1 MGTLSSWLRGRRVS
15 ASVVALSVLAG
26 VPLSF
31 AVLHEGFPVTDVDL
45 TASDVWVTNGKQ
57 LLAGR
62 LNRQIEELNASVN
75 AASSSFDVV
84 QNGDDV
90 FLIDGSVGTIE
101 RIDPAFTTLGERVD
115 VSPGSEIV
123 YGGDSIAVM
132 EAKSGKVWVINAAGE
147 LSFDPKATDPVMTLG
162 AGGHIAVS
170 PDGVVFG
177 ASTTEKTLFSF
188 DPTAESPAPTE
199 STLPKLGE
207 FQLAAVG
214 GTPVLLDTENHHIIA
229 NGETITVPKNAV
241 KLQQTGA
248 ENDVALVA
256 TTESLVKVPLDGGDI
271 VTVDAELESAVKEP
285 KSVSKPVWLNGCAHA
300 AWGGAQRYLAD
311 CDGSKVLRE
320 TIEQNTKGS
329 VLEFRVNRNVIALNN
344 LSNGNVWLVDSNM
357 RLVENWEEVTPPEE
371 EDAED
376 GTEKAA
382 QESFEDTLAERT
394 NVNRAPIARDDEYG
408 VRPAKTT
415 VLPVLENDTDP
426 DGDVLT
432 VTNVS
437 GFSESQGTLDLI
449 DGGRALQFTPAKDA
463 VGTIS
468 FRYTVADGRAAVA
481 EAQVN
486 VTMRPL
492 EENLAPVSN
501 RAGAI
506 SVEQGQIVSYNV
518 LSDWIDPDGDDI
530 YLVSASPTTG
540 DGVRFGPEGFV
551 TFESK
556 TAELG
561 VKEVQ
566 FVVSDGLLTATGVL
580 TVDVKAPGTLNPI
593 GTPDFT
599 TVFVGE
605 TALIEPLKNDV
616 TPSGAPL
623 ALIGVNEVP
632 NDLSAVANLERGT
645 VAVSSGKAGS
655 YVFTYSLGAG
665 AASSVGLIR
674 VDVLED
680 PDDVQPPIAVKDTA
694 YLRAGEPV
702 TIPVLDNDVSPG
714 GRVLAVQSVDLSETQ
729 DLVTVEILTNTVLRV
744 TAAAALTEQVQFTYT
759 ISDGDNTAT
768 AGVTVV
774 PVPPLVKHQPPVAV
788 DDTVSVRAGDIVTV
802 PVLDNDYH
810 PDSATM
816 TVDADLADTAN
827 VGGLAFVTGTQ
838 VRYQAPQEAGSY
850 SVVYTIRDAFG
861 ETATATVR
869 FTVIAMDEKNN
880 RPPTPLPLT
889 MRTFAD
895 STIKVKVPLDGIDP
909 DGDSVYLKDVTS
921 APELGRIVDQG
932 SDFFIYEAYPG
943 TAGTDAF
950 TYQVEDTLGST
961 AEGAVRIGVI
971 PRPPTL
977 LAPNAVDDSIEIKP
991 GRTGSIPVA
1000 LNDSDP
1006 NGYKLTLTEKLPEV
1020 DPGITASVDGSRI
1033 IVEAP
1038 AEEGTYTLR
1047 YEITNGHGGADT
1059 AFVQVKVTEDAQAQY
1074 PVAIDHFVEPEE
1086 VESGQAVEVDV
1097 LEGAENPS
1105 GLIEDLAIS
1114 LEGPNAGSGDI
1125 QQGGTVRVE
1134 PTFERQAIAYRLT
1147 NELDKLSATAFII
1160 VPPKPKP
1167 EPSETPQPAQPEDV
1181 PTATPTPEE
1190 EVFPPPFL
1198 KDIGPQVIKMN
1209 GSKSWT
1215 LADIVEVP
1223 SGRPALLISATATNT
1238 DGSNPMTG
1246 TGSLSFVAAP
1256 EYRGEASLTFVV
1268 TDGTSAS
1275 DPKGVQAT
1283 LTIPITVG
1291 DPNFEDV
1298 APTFTPS
1305 KVTVEAGEGA
1315 QVVNLR
1321 TSTGHPNP
1329 DIIQKVSYGS
1339 LDGMDSKVAAS
1350 LSGAELTISSPLGT
1364 QPGAKVTLTF
1374 TVTYK
1379 EFTVPGSVDV
1389 TVVSSTR
1396 PVPQAVDDAGPNGN
1410 GIETRPSTTVTV
1422 PVLDNDY
1429 NPFAKDGKP
1438 LVVVGAK
1445 IEQQVG
1451 TATVAFSGTDVTVKT
1466 GSGATGTL
1474 TVVYEIKDATGDPA
1488 RQTTAR
1494 ITFVIRNNP
1503 DAPNAPVAVE
1513 GDASATV
1520 SFTAPSS
1527 NNSPIIDYTISW
1539 SGGSIVVPNAGT
1551 HSITGLA
1558 NGSNYA
1564 FSVTARNA
1572 IGASTASAGSN
1583 TITPYGKPGAPASAT
1598 LKAPGQGT
1606 GELSLTWAAPGSN
1619 GGRGVSSY
1627 NYEWIQGS
1635 AANGSTSGALSAS
1648 AIGTI
1653 DQPYQYRVQA
1663 CNPRGCGEWTS
1674 SDVATPQ
1681 PTPPPPPPTATIRKG
1696 AGASVPGCS
1705 DSNICHR
1712 VNVAYTDYVPGDY
1725 RITTQVTGGSTSE
1738 STYTLGVTDT
1748 IELTN
1753 TLGSRPAGDR
1763 IQVRL
1768 TRVSDGAVLYSNEIS
1783 GAEWNAQ

>member
-1 MGTLSSWLRGRRVS
+1 M
-15 ASVVALSVLAG
+15 ALSVLAG

-45 TASDVWVTNGKQ
+45 SARDVWVTNGKE

-75 AASSSFDVV
+75 ASSSTFDVV
-84 QNGDDV
+84 QDGEDV
-90 FLIDGSVGTIE
+90 FLIDGSSGTIE

-115 VSPGSEIV
+115 VAQGSEIV

-132 EAKSGKVWVINAAGE
+132 NQSTGEVWVINAAGE
-147 LSFDPKATDPVMTLG
+147 LSFDPKATDPVMKLG
-162 AGGHIAVS
+162 KGGHIAVS
-170 PDGVVFG
+170 QDGVVFG
-177 ASTTEKTLFSF
+177 ASKTEETLFTV
-188 DPTAESPAPTE
+188 DPAAEEPEAVTAE
-199 STLPKLGE
+199 LPKLGE

-214 GTPVLLDTENHHIIA
+214 DKPVLLDTENHRLVVD
-229 NGETITVPKNAV
+229 GESIEVPKNAL

-256 TTESLVKVPLDGGDI
+256 TSKALLRVPLNGGDI
-271 VTVDAELESAVKEP
+271 VSVDAKLDAAVTDP
-285 KSVSKPVWLNGCAHA
+285 KSVSAPVWLNGCAHA
-300 AWGGAQRYLAD
+300 AWSGAQRYLAD
-311 CDGSKVLRE
+311 CEGTEVLRE
-320 TIEQNTKGS
+320 TIEQPTNGS
-329 VLEFRVNRNVIALNN
+329 VLEFRVNRDVIALNN

-371 EDAED
+371 SDAED

-382 QESFEDTLAERT
+382 QQSFEDTLAERT
-394 NVNRAPIARDDEYG
+394 NVNRAPLARDDAYG
-408 VRPAKTT
+408 VRPGKTT

-432 VTNVS
+432 VSNLS
-437 GFSESQGTLDLI
+437 GFSESQGSLDYI
-449 DGGRALQFTPAKDA
+449 DGGRAVQFTPAKDA
-463 VGTIS
+463 AGTVS
-468 FRYTVADGRAAVA
+468 FRYTVADGRGAVA

-486 VTMRPL
+486 VTMRPM

-506 SVEQGQIVSYNV
+506 SVEQGQLVSYNV

-566 FVVSDGLLTATGVL
+566 FVISDGLLTATGVL
-580 TVDVKAPGTLNPI
+580 TVDVKAPGSLNPI
-593 GTPDFT
+593 GTPDFA
-599 TVFVGE
+599 TVFLGE

-632 NDLSAVANLERGT
+632 NDLSAVPNLERGT
-645 VAVSSGKAGS
+645 VAVSANKAGS

-665 AASSVGLIR
+665 ATSSVGLIR
-674 VDVLED
+674 VDVLEN

-702 TIPVLDNDVSPG
+702 MIPVLDNDVSPS
-714 GRVLAVQSVDLSETQ
+714 GRVLAVQSVDLTATQ

-759 ISDGDNTAT
+759 ISDGDGTST

-788 DDTVSVRAGDIVTV
+788 DDSVSVRAGDIVSV

-816 TVDADLADTAN
+816 TVAPDLADTTD
-827 VGGLAFVTGTQ
+827 VGGLAFVTGNQ
-838 VRYQAPQEAGSY
+838 VRFQAPQEAGSY
-850 SVVYTIRDAFG
+850 SVVYSISDAFA

-869 FTVIAMDEKNN
+869 FTVTAKDDKNN

-889 MRTFAD
+889 MRTFAE
-895 STIKVKVPLDGIDP
+895 STIKVQVPLDGIDP

-921 APELGRIVDQG
+921 APELGQIIESG
-932 SDFFIYEAYPG
+932 SDFFVYEAYPG
-943 TAGTDAF
+943 TAGTDVF
-950 TYQVEDTLGST
+950 SYQVEDTLGAT
-961 AEGAVRIGVI
+961 AEGSVRIGVI
-971 PRPPTL
+971 PRPVEL
-977 LAPNAVDDSIEIKP
+977 LAPSALDDAIEIKP
-991 GRTGSIPVA
+991 GRTGSIPVV

-1006 NGYKLTLTEKLPEV
+1006 NGYKLTLSEKLPEV
-1020 DPGITASVDGSRI
+1020 DPGITATVDGSRV
-1033 IVEAP
+1033 IVETP

-1059 AFVQVKVTEDAQAQY
+1059 AFIQVKVTEDAKAQY
-1074 PVAIDHFVEPEE
+1074 PVAIDHLVEPEE
-1086 VESGQAVEVDV
+1086 VASGQAVDIDA

-1105 GLIEDLAIS
+1105 GLIDELVIS
-1114 LEGPNAGSGDI
+1114 LEGPNAASGAI
-1125 QQGGTVRVE
+1125 QSNGIVRVE

-1147 NELDKLSATAFII
+1147 NEVDKLSATAFII
-1160 VPPKPKP
+1160 VPAKPKAEPNTPKPSDP
-1167 EPSETPQPAQPEDV
+1167 ANAEPSTQ
-1181 PTATPTPEE
+1181 PTPEE

-1198 KDIGPQVIKMN
+1198 KDIGQQVIKMN
-1209 GSKSWT
+1209 GSKSWS

-1223 SGRPALLISATATNT
+1223 SGRPAVLLSATATNS
-1238 DGSNPMTG
+1238 DGSNPMGGST
-1246 TGSLSFVAAP
+1246 SLSFTAAAD
-1256 EYRGEASLTFVV
+1256 YRGPAALTFVV
-1268 TDGTSAS
+1268 TDGAGAG
-1275 DPKGVQAT
+1275 DPKGNQAT

-1321 TSTGHPNP
+1321 NSTGHPNP
-1329 DIIQKVSYGS
+1329 DIIQRVSYGS
-1339 LDGMDSKVAAS
+1339 LGGTNGSVAAT
-1350 LSGAELTISSPLGT
+1350 LAGADLTISSPLGT
-1364 QPGAKVTLTF
+1364 QPGAKVKLTF
-1374 TVTYK
+1374 SVTYK
-1379 EFTVPGSVDV
+1379 EFTIPGSIEV

-1396 PVPQAVDDAGPNGN
+1396 PVPQAVDDAGPNGA
-1410 GIETRPSTTVTV
+1410 GIETRPSTSVTV

-1438 LVVVGAK
+1438 LVVIGAV

-1451 TATVAFSGTDVTVKT
+1451 SASVAFTGNDVTVKT

-1474 TVVYEIKDATGDPA
+1474 TVVYTIKDATGDPA
-1488 RQTTAR
+1488 RQTKAR

-1503 DAPNAPVAVE
+1503 DAPNKPTAVE

-1527 NNSPIIDYTISW
+1527 NNSPITGYTINW
-1539 SGGSIVVPNAGT
+1539 AGGGSLDVTSAGT
-1551 HSITGLA
+1551 HSITGLS

-1564 FSVTARNA
+1564 FTVTARNA
-1572 IGASTASAGSN
+1572 LGVSSPSAAST
-1583 TITPYGKPGAPASAT
+1583 TVTPYGKPGAPASAT
-1598 LKAPGQGT
+1598 LKAPGTGT

-1619 GGRGVSSY
+1619 GGRAVSSY
-1627 NYEWIQGS
+1627 NYEWIKGS
-1635 AANGSTSGALSAS
+1635 AANGSTNGARSAS
-1648 AIGTI
+1648 ATGAI
-1653 DQPYQYRVQA
+1653 DQPSQYRVQA
-1663 CNPRGCGEWTS
+1663 CNPAGCGAWTS
-1674 SDVATPQ
+1674 SDTATPQ
-1681 PTPPPPPPTATIRKG
+1681 PTPPPPAPKKIIDLSKGNPGEIRQTYFY
-1696 AGASVPGCS
+1696 
-1705 DSNICHR
+1705 NIDLR
-1712 VNVAYTDYVPGDY
+1712 DW
-1725 RITTQVTGGSTSE
+1725 
-1738 STYTLGVTDT
+1738 
-1748 IELTN
+1748 
-1753 TLGSRPAGDR
+1753 PAGSYATMLYCNGGPL
-1763 IQVRL
+1763 ITAPNITVGA
-1768 TRVSDGAVLYSNEIS
+1768 DGTGSYRGNTGYCGYSNTYVTVDGKKS
-1783 GAEWNAQ
+1783 DVQDWSR

>member
-1 MGTLSSWLRGRRVS
+1 M
-15 ASVVALSVLAG
+15 VALSVLAG

-45 TASDVWVTNGKQ
+45 SARDVWVTNGKE

-75 AASSSFDVV
+75 ASSSTFDVA
-84 QNGDDV
+84 QDGEDV
-90 FLIDGSVGTIE
+90 FLIDGSAGTIE

-115 VSPGSEIV
+115 VAQGSEIA

-132 EAKSGKVWVINAAGE
+132 NQSTGEVWVINAAGE
-147 LSFDPKATDPVMTLG
+147 LSFDPKATDPVMKLG
-162 AGGHIAVS
+162 KGGHIAVS
-170 PDGVVFG
+170 QDGVVFG
-177 ASTTEKTLFSF
+177 ASKTDKTLTSF
-188 DPTAESPAPTE
+188 DPTAEEPEAVETD
-199 STLPKLGE
+199 LPKLGE
-207 FQLAAVG
+207 FQIAAVG
-214 GTPVLLDTENHHIIA
+214 HTAVLLDTENHRLVVD
-229 NGETITVPKNAV
+229 GESMEVPQTAL

-256 TTESLVKVPLDGGDI
+256 TTKALLRVPLNGGDI
-271 VTVDAELESAVKEP
+271 VTVDAKLDAAVTDP
-285 KSVSKPVWLNGCAHA
+285 KSVSAPVWLNGCAHA
-300 AWGGAQRYLAD
+300 AWSGAQRYLAA
-311 CDGSKVLRE
+311 CEGSEVLRE
-320 TIEQNTKGS
+320 TIEQPTQGS
-329 VLEFRVNRNVIALNN
+329 VLEFRVNRDVIALNN

-371 EDAED
+371 SDAED

-382 QESFEDTLAERT
+382 QQSFEDTLAERT
-394 NVNRAPIARDDEYG
+394 NVNRAPLARDDAYG
-408 VRPAKTT
+408 VRPGKTT

-432 VTNVS
+432 VSNLS
-437 GFSESQGTLDLI
+437 GFSQAQGSLDYI
-449 DGGRALQFTPAKDA
+449 DGGRAVQFTPAEDA
-463 VGTIS
+463 AGTVS
-468 FRYTVADGRAAVA
+468 FRYTVADGRGAVA

-486 VTMRPL
+486 VTMRPM

-506 SVEQGQIVSYNV
+506 SVEQGQLVSYNV

-566 FVVSDGLLTATGVL
+566 FVISDGLLTATGVL
-580 TVDVKAPGTLNPI
+580 TVDVKAPGSLNPI

-599 TVFVGE
+599 TVFLGE

-632 NDLSAVANLERGT
+632 NDLTAVPNLERGT
-645 VAVSSGKAGS
+645 VAVSANKAGS

-665 AASSVGLIR
+665 ATSSVGLIR
-674 VDVLED
+674 VDVLEN

-702 TIPVLDNDVSPG
+702 MIPVLDNDVSPS
-714 GRVLAVQSVDLSETQ
+714 GRVLAVQSVDLTATQ

-759 ISDGDNTAT
+759 ISDGDGTST

-788 DDTVSVRAGDIVTV
+788 DDSVSVRAGDIVSV

-816 TVDADLADTAN
+816 TVAADLADTAN
-827 VGGLAFVTGTQ
+827 VGGLAFVTGNQ

-850 SVVYTIRDAFG
+850 SVVYSISDAFA

-869 FTVIAMDEKNN
+869 FTVTAMDEKNN

-889 MRTFAD
+889 MRTFAE
-895 STIKVKVPLDGIDP
+895 STIKVQVPLDGIDP

-921 APELGRIVDQG
+921 APELGRIVEAG

-943 TAGTDAF
+943 TAGTDVF
-950 TYQVEDTLGST
+950 TYQVEDTLGAT
-961 AEGAVRIGVI
+961 AEGSVRIGVI
-971 PRPPTL
+971 PRPVEL
-977 LAPNAVDDSIEIKP
+977 LAPSAIDDAIEIKP
-991 GRTGSIPVA
+991 GRTGSIPVV

-1006 NGYKLTLTEKLPEV
+1006 NGYKLTLSEKLPEV
-1020 DPGITASVDGSRI
+1020 DPGIIATVEGSRV
-1033 IVEAP
+1033 IVETP

-1059 AFVQVKVTEDAQAQY
+1059 AFIQVKVTEDAKAQY
-1074 PVAIDHFVEPEE
+1074 PVAIDHLVEPEE
-1086 VESGQAVEVDV
+1086 IQAGQAVDIDA

-1105 GLIEDLAIS
+1105 GLIDELVIS
-1114 LEGPNAGSGDI
+1114 LEGPNAASGAI
-1125 QQGGTVRVE
+1125 QSNGVVRVE

-1147 NELDKLSATAFII
+1147 NEVDKLSATAFII
-1160 VPPKPKP
+1160 VPAMPEPNTPKPSDP
-1167 EPSETPQPAQPEDV
+1167 ANAEPSAE
-1181 PTATPTPEE
+1181 PTPEE

-1209 GSKSWT
+1209 GSKSWS
-1215 LADIVEVP
+1215 LSDIVEVP
-1223 SGRPALLISATATNT
+1223 SGRPAVLLSATATNS
-1238 DGSNPMTG
+1238 DGSNAMNGST
-1246 TGSLSFVAAP
+1246 SLSFVAAAD
-1256 EYRGEASLTFVV
+1256 YRGPAALTFVV
-1268 TDGTSAS
+1268 TDGTGAG
-1275 DPKGVQAT
+1275 DPKGNQAT

-1321 TSTGHPNP
+1321 NSTGHPNP
-1329 DIIQKVSYGS
+1329 DIIQRVSYGS
-1339 LDGMDSKVAAS
+1339 LSGTSGAVAAT
-1350 LSGAELTISSPLGT
+1350 LAGADLTISSPLGT
-1364 QPGAKVTLTF
+1364 QPGAKVKLTF
-1374 TVTYK
+1374 SVTYK
-1379 EFTVPGSVDV
+1379 EFTIPGSIEV

-1396 PVPQAVDDAGPNGN
+1396 PVPQAVDDAGPNGA
-1410 GIETRPSTTVTV
+1410 GIETRPSTSETV
-1422 PVLDNDY
+1422 PVLNNDY

-1438 LVVVGAK
+1438 LVVIGAV

-1451 TATVAFSGTDVTVKT
+1451 SASVAFTGNDVTIKT

-1474 TVVYEIKDATGDPA
+1474 TVVYTIKDATGDPA
-1488 RQTTAR
+1488 RQTKAR

-1503 DAPNAPVAVE
+1503 DAPKAPTAVE
-1513 GDASATV
+1513 GDGSATV

-1527 NNSPIIDYTISW
+1527 NNSEIIDYTIRW
-1539 SGGSIVVPNAGT
+1539 GGGSTTVKSAGT
-1551 HSITGLA
+1551 HDITGLT

-1564 FSVTARNA
+1564 FTVTARNA
-1572 IGASTASAGSN
+1572 LGDSTPSASSPTV
-1583 TITPYGKPGAPASAT
+1583 TPYGKPGAPASAT
-1598 LKAPGQGT
+1598 LKAPGTGT
-1606 GELSLTWAAPGSN
+1606 GDLSLSWAAPGSN

-1627 NYEWIQGS
+1627 EYEWIKGT
-1635 AANGSTSGALSAS
+1635 AANGTTNGTRAAS
-1648 AIGTI
+1648 AKGAI
-1653 DQPYQYRVQA
+1653 DQPHQYRVRA
-1663 CNPRGCGEWTS
+1663 CNPRGCGDWTS
-1674 SDVATPQ
+1674 SDTATPQ
-1681 PTPPPPPPTATIRKG
+1681 PTPPPPPPSATIFK
-1696 AGASVPGCS
+1696 AGPAPYCPGC
-1705 DSNICHR
+1705 H
-1712 VNVAYTDYVPGDY
+1712 YVGVDY
-1725 RITTQVTGGSTSE
+1725 RDFKPGNYRVSTFVNGSNSGLTEVGYSIGANGSLVIQNGLGKRNGDSIRVRLVSAGGEVFWS
-1738 STYTLGVTDT
+1738 DT
-1748 IELTN
+1748 ITN
-1753 TLGSRPAGDR
+1753 WDSLPARGG
-1763 IQVRL
+1763 
-1768 TRVSDGAVLYSNEIS
+1768 TP
-1783 GAEWNAQ
+1783 

>member
-45 TASDVWVTNGKQ
+45 SARDVWVTNGKE

-75 AASSSFDVV
+75 ASSSTFDVA
-84 QNGDDV
+84 QDGEDV
-90 FLIDGSVGTIE
+90 FLIDGSAGTIE

-115 VSPGSEIV
+115 VAQGSEIA

-132 EAKSGKVWVINAAGE
+132 NQSTGEVWVINAAGE
-147 LSFDPKATDPVMTLG
+147 LSFDPKATDPVMKLG
-162 AGGHIAVS
+162 KGGHIAVS
-170 PDGVVFG
+170 QDGVVFG
-177 ASTTEKTLFSF
+177 ASKTDKTLTSF
-188 DPTAESPAPTE
+188 DPTAEEPEAAETD
-199 STLPKLGE
+199 LPKLGE
-207 FQLAAVG
+207 FQIAAVG
-214 GTPVLLDTENHHIIA
+214 DTAVLLDTENHRLVVD
-229 NGETITVPKNAV
+229 GESIEVPQTAL

-256 TTESLVKVPLDGGDI
+256 TTKALLRVPLNGGDI
-271 VTVDAELESAVKEP
+271 VTVDAKLDAAVTDP
-285 KSVSKPVWLNGCAHA
+285 KSVSAPVWLNGCAHA
-300 AWGGAQRYLAD
+300 AWSGAQRYLAA
-311 CDGSKVLRE
+311 CEGSEVLRE
-320 TIEQNTKGS
+320 TIEQPTQGS
-329 VLEFRVNRNVIALNN
+329 VLEFRVNRDVIALNN

-371 EDAED
+371 SDAED

-382 QESFEDTLAERT
+382 QQSFEDTIAERT
-394 NVNRAPIARDDEYG
+394 DVNRAPLARDDAYG
-408 VRPAKTT
+408 VRPGKTT

-432 VTNVS
+432 VSNLS
-437 GFSESQGTLDLI
+437 GFSQAQGSLDYI
-449 DGGRALQFTPAKDA
+449 DGGRAVQFTPAEDA
-463 VGTIS
+463 AGTVS
-468 FRYTVADGRAAVA
+468 FRYTVADGRGAVA

-486 VTMRPL
+486 VTMRPM

-506 SVEQGQIVSYNV
+506 SVEQGQLVSYNV

-566 FVVSDGLLTATGVL
+566 FVISDGLLTATGVL
-580 TVDVKAPGTLNPI
+580 TVDVKAPGSLNPI

-599 TVFVGE
+599 TVFLGE

-632 NDLSAVANLERGT
+632 NDLTAVPNLERGT
-645 VAVSSGKAGS
+645 VAVSANKAGS

-665 AASSVGLIR
+665 ATSSVGLIR
-674 VDVLED
+674 VDVLEN

-702 TIPVLDNDVSPG
+702 MIPVLDNDVSPS
-714 GRVLAVQSVDLSETQ
+714 GRVLAVQSVDLTATQ

-759 ISDGDNTAT
+759 ISDGDGTST

-788 DDTVSVRAGDIVTV
+788 DDSVSVRAGDIVSV

-816 TVDADLADTAN
+816 TVAADLADTAN
-827 VGGLAFVTGTQ
+827 VGGLAFVTGNQ

-850 SVVYTIRDAFG
+850 SVVYSISDAFA

-869 FTVIAMDEKNN
+869 FTVTAMDEKNN

-889 MRTFAD
+889 MRTFAE
-895 STIKVKVPLDGIDP
+895 STIKVQVPLDGIDP

-921 APELGRIVDQG
+921 APELGRIVEAG

-943 TAGTDAF
+943 TAGTDVF
-950 TYQVEDTLGST
+950 TYQVEDTLGAT
-961 AEGAVRIGVI
+961 AEGSVRIGVI
-971 PRPPTL
+971 PRPVEL
-977 LAPNAVDDSIEIKP
+977 LAPSAIDDAIEIKP
-991 GRTGSIPVA
+991 GRTGSIPVV

-1006 NGYKLTLTEKLPEV
+1006 NGYKLTLSEKLPEV
-1020 DPGITASVDGSRI
+1020 DPGIIATVEGSRV
-1033 IVEAP
+1033 IVETP

-1059 AFVQVKVTEDAQAQY
+1059 AFIQVKVTEDAKAQY
-1074 PVAIDHFVEPEE
+1074 PVAIDHLVEPEE
-1086 VESGQAVEVDV
+1086 IQAGQAVDIDA

-1105 GLIEDLAIS
+1105 GLIDELVIS
-1114 LEGPNAGSGDI
+1114 LEGPNAASGAI
-1125 QQGGTVRVE
+1125 QSNGVVRVE

-1147 NELDKLSATAFII
+1147 NEVDKLSATAFII
-1160 VPPKPKP
+1160 VPAMPEPNTPKPSDP
-1167 EPSETPQPAQPEDV
+1167 ANAEPSAE
-1181 PTATPTPEE
+1181 PTPEE

-1209 GSKSWT
+1209 GSKSWS
-1215 LADIVEVP
+1215 LSDIVEVP
-1223 SGRPALLISATATNT
+1223 SGRPAVLLSATATNS
-1238 DGSNPMTG
+1238 DGSNAMNGST
-1246 TGSLSFVAAP
+1246 SLSFVAAAD
-1256 EYRGEASLTFVV
+1256 YRGPAALTFVV
-1268 TDGTSAS
+1268 TDGTGAG
-1275 DPKGVQAT
+1275 DPKGNQAT

-1321 TSTGHPNP
+1321 NSTGHPNP
-1329 DIIQKVSYGS
+1329 DIIQRVSYGS
-1339 LDGMDSKVAAS
+1339 LSGTSGAVAAT
-1350 LSGAELTISSPLGT
+1350 LAGADLTISSPLGT
-1364 QPGAKVTLTF
+1364 QPGAKVKLTF
-1374 TVTYK
+1374 SVTYK
-1379 EFTVPGSVDV
+1379 EFTIPGSIEV

-1396 PVPQAVDDAGPNGN
+1396 PVPQAVDDAGPNGA
-1410 GIETRPSTTVTV
+1410 GIETRPSTSETV
-1422 PVLDNDY
+1422 PVLNNDY

-1438 LVVVGAK
+1438 LVVIGAV

-1451 TATVAFSGTDVTVKT
+1451 SASVAFTGNDVTIKT

-1474 TVVYEIKDATGDPA
+1474 TVVYTIKDATGDPA
-1488 RQTTAR
+1488 RQTKAR

-1503 DAPNAPVAVE
+1503 DAPKAPTAVE
-1513 GDASATV
+1513 GDGSATV

-1527 NNSPIIDYTISW
+1527 NNSEIIDYTIRW
-1539 SGGSIVVPNAGT
+1539 GGGSTTVKSAGT
-1551 HSITGLA
+1551 HDITGLT

-1564 FSVTARNA
+1564 FTVTARNA
-1572 IGASTASAGSN
+1572 LGDSTPSASSPTV
-1583 TITPYGKPGAPASAT
+1583 TPYGKPGAPASAT
-1598 LKAPGQGT
+1598 LKAPGTGT
-1606 GELSLTWAAPGSN
+1606 GDLSLSWAAPGSN

-1627 NYEWIQGS
+1627 EYEWIKGT
-1635 AANGSTSGALSAS
+1635 AANGTTNGTRAAS
-1648 AIGTI
+1648 AKGAI
-1653 DQPYQYRVQA
+1653 DQPHQYRVRA
-1663 CNPRGCGEWTS
+1663 CNPRGCGDWTS
-1674 SDVATPQ
+1674 SDTATPQ
-1681 PTPPPPPPTATIRKG
+1681 PTPPPPPPSATIFK
-1696 AGASVPGCS
+1696 AGPAPYCPGC
-1705 DSNICHR
+1705 H
-1712 VNVAYTDYVPGDY
+1712 YVGVDY
-1725 RITTQVTGGSTSE
+1725 RDFKPGNYRVSTFVNGSNSGLTEVGYSIGANGSLVIQNGLGKRNGDSIRVRLVSAGGEVFWS
-1738 STYTLGVTDT
+1738 DT
-1748 IELTN
+1748 ITN
-1753 TLGSRPAGDR
+1753 WDSLPARGG
-1763 IQVRL
+1763 
-1768 TRVSDGAVLYSNEIS
+1768 TP
-1783 GAEWNAQ
+1783 

>member
-1 MGTLSSWLRGRRVS
+1 M
-15 ASVVALSVLAG
+15 VALSVMAG

-45 TASDVWVTNGKQ
+45 SARDVWVTNGKE

-75 AASSSFDVV
+75 ASSSTFDVV
-84 QNGDDV
+84 QDGEDV
-90 FLIDGSVGTIE
+90 FLIDGSAGTIE

-115 VSPGSEIV
+115 VAQGSEIA

-132 EAKSGKVWVINAAGE
+132 NQSTGEVWVINAAGE
-147 LSFDPKATDPVMTLG
+147 LSFDPKATDPVMKLG
-162 AGGHIAVS
+162 KGGHIAVS
-170 PDGVVFG
+170 PGGVVFG
-177 ASTTEKTLFSF
+177 ASKTDKTLTRF
-188 DPTAESPAPTE
+188 DPTAEEPE
-199 STLPKLGE
+199 SAESDLPKLGE
-207 FQLAAVG
+207 FQIAAVG
-214 GTPVLLDTENHHIIA
+214 DTAVLLDTENHRLVVD
-229 NGETITVPKNAV
+229 GESIEVPKTAL

-248 ENDVALVA
+248 ENDVVLVA
-256 TTESLVKVPLDGGDI
+256 TTKALLRVPLNGGDI
-271 VTVDAELESAVKEP
+271 VTVDAKLDAAVTDP
-285 KSVSKPVWLNGCAHA
+285 KSVSAPVWLNGCAHA
-300 AWGGAQRYLAD
+300 AWAGAQRYLAD
-311 CDGSKVLRE
+311 CDGSEVMRE
-320 TIEQNTKGS
+320 TIQQPTQGS
-329 VLEFRVNRNVIALNN
+329 VLEFRVNRDVIALNN

-371 EDAED
+371 SDAED

-382 QESFEDTLAERT
+382 QQSFEDTLAERT
-394 NVNRAPIARDDEYG
+394 NVNRAPLARDDAYG
-408 VRPAKTT
+408 VRPGKTT

-432 VTNVS
+432 VTNIS
-437 GFSESQGTLDLI
+437 GFSPSQGSLDYI
-449 DGGRALQFTPAKDA
+449 DGGRAVQFTPAEDA
-463 VGTIS
+463 AGTVS
-468 FRYTVADGRAAVA
+468 FRYTVADGRGAVA

-492 EENLAPVSN
+492 GENLAPVSN

-506 SVEQGQIVSYNV
+506 SVEQGQLVSYNV

-566 FVVSDGLLTATGVL
+566 FVISDGLLTATGVL
-580 TVDVKAPGTLNPI
+580 TVDVKAPGSLNPI

-599 TVFVGE
+599 TVFLGE

-632 NDLSAVANLERGT
+632 NDLTAVPNLERGT
-645 VAVSSGKAGS
+645 VAVSANKAGS

-665 AASSVGLIR
+665 ATSSVGLIR
-674 VDVLED
+674 VDVLEN

-702 TIPVLDNDVSPG
+702 MIPVLDNDVSPS
-714 GRVLAVQSVDLSETQ
+714 GRVLAVQSVDLTATQ

-759 ISDGDNTAT
+759 ISDGDGTST

-788 DDTVSVRAGDIVTV
+788 DDSVSVRAGDIVSV

-816 TVDADLADTAN
+816 TVAPDLADTAD
-827 VGGLAFVTGTQ
+827 VGGLAFVTGNQ

-850 SVVYTIRDAFG
+850 SVVYSIIDAFA

-869 FTVIAMDEKNN
+869 FTVTALDDKNN

-889 MRTFAD
+889 MRTFAE
-895 STIKVKVPLDGIDP
+895 STIKVQVPLDGIDP

-921 APELGRIVDQG
+921 APELGRIVEAG

-943 TAGTDAF
+943 TAGTDVF
-950 TYQVEDTLGST
+950 TYQVEDTLGAT
-961 AEGAVRIGVI
+961 AEGSVRIGVI
-971 PRPPTL
+971 PRPVEL
-977 LAPNAVDDSIEIKP
+977 LAPSAIDDAIEIKP
-991 GRTGSIPVA
+991 GRTGSIPVV

-1006 NGYKLTLTEKLPEV
+1006 NGYKLTLSEKLPEV
-1020 DPGITASVDGSRI
+1020 DPGIIATVDGSRV
-1033 IVEAP
+1033 IVETP

-1059 AFVQVKVTEDAQAQY
+1059 AFIQVKVTEDAKAQY
-1074 PVAIDHFVEPEE
+1074 PVAIDHLVEPEE
-1086 VESGQAVEVDV
+1086 IQAGQAVDIDA

-1105 GLIEDLAIS
+1105 GLIDELVIS
-1114 LEGPNAGSGDI
+1114 LEGPNAASGAI
-1125 QQGGTVRVE
+1125 QSNGVVRVE

-1147 NELDKLSATAFII
+1147 NEVDKLSATAFII
-1160 VPPKPKP
+1160 VPAMPEPNTPKP
-1167 EPSETPQPAQPEDV
+1167 TDPANAE
-1181 PTATPTPEE
+1181 PTPEE

-1209 GSKSWT
+1209 GSKSWS

-1223 SGRPALLISATATNT
+1223 SGRPAVLLSATATNS
-1238 DGSNPMTG
+1238 DGSNAMNGST
-1246 TGSLSFVAAP
+1246 SLSFVAAAD
-1256 EYRGEASLTFVV
+1256 YRGPAALTFVV
-1268 TDGTSAS
+1268 TDGTGAG
-1275 DPKGVQAT
+1275 DPKGNQAT

-1321 TSTGHPNP
+1321 NSTGHPNP
-1329 DIIQKVSYGS
+1329 DIIQRVSYGS
-1339 LDGMDSKVAAS
+1339 LSGTSGAVAAT
-1350 LSGAELTISSPLGT
+1350 LAGADLTISSPLGT
-1364 QPGAKVTLTF
+1364 QPGAKVKLTF
-1374 TVTYK
+1374 SVTYK
-1379 EFTVPGSVDV
+1379 EFTIPGSIEV

-1396 PVPQAVDDAGPNGN
+1396 PVPQAVDDAGPNGA
-1410 GIETRPSTTVTV
+1410 GIETRPSTSETV
-1422 PVLDNDY
+1422 PVLNNDY

-1438 LVVVGAK
+1438 LVVIGAV

-1451 TATVAFSGTDVTVKT
+1451 SASVAFTGNDVTIKT

-1474 TVVYEIKDATGDPA
+1474 TVVYTIKDATGDPA
-1488 RQTTAR
+1488 RQTKAR

-1503 DAPNAPVAVE
+1503 DAPKAPTAVE
-1513 GDASATV
+1513 GDGSATV

-1527 NNSPIIDYTISW
+1527 NNSEIIDYTIW
-1539 SGGSIVVPNAGT
+1539 WGGGSTTVKSAGT
-1551 HSITGLA
+1551 HDITGLT
-1558 NGSNYA
+1558 NGSNYD
-1564 FSVTARNA
+1564 FTVTARNA
-1572 IGASTASAGSN
+1572 IGDSTPSASSPTV
-1583 TITPYGKPGAPASAT
+1583 TPYGLPGAPASAT
-1598 LKAPGQGT
+1598 LRAPGQGT
-1606 GELSLTWAAPGSN
+1606 GALELTWSAPGSN
-1619 GGRGVSSY
+1619 GGRGVTEY
-1627 NYEWIQGS
+1627 HYEWVQGRS
-1635 AANGSTSGALSAS
+1635 GYRYTSALSAS
-1648 AIGTI
+1648 DTGNI
-1653 DQPYQYRVQA
+1653 DQPAQYRVRA

-1674 SDVATPQ
+1674 SNTATPQ
-1681 PTPPPPPPTATIRKG
+1681 PEPPPPPPRAYVCKGANAPVGNYVEVRYEYFKPGNHRLTTAINGDSSAFTNIGYDLNANGKVRLQNWLGVRVGGENIKVIIG
-1696 AGASVPGCS
+1696 AGAP
-1705 DSNICHR
+1705 
-1712 VNVAYTDYVPGDY
+1712 
-1725 RITTQVTGGSTSE
+1725 TGIPE
-1738 STYTLGVTDT
+1738 
-1748 IELTN
+1748 TN
-1753 TLGSRPAGDR
+1753 T
-1763 IQVRL
+1763 
-1768 TRVSDGAVLYSNEIS
+1768 IS
-1783 GAEWNAQ
+1783 GTAWNNLAPNTCSG